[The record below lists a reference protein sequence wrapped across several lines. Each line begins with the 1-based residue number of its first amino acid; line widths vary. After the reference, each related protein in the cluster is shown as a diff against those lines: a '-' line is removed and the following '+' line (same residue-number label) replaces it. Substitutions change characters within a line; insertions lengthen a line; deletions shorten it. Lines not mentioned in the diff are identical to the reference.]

1 MSGIERDPLALCEPE
16 APRARTVPIKV
27 NPEAR
32 CSLAPPLAEPGEQ
45 LSGAIIWHVLDCP
58 PEVTAR
64 EVLELFGGTV
74 VWCAGVYRVR
84 FAELGPGRL
93 ARHPIEADP
102 LAWAEP

>member
-1 MSGIERDPLALCEPE
+1 MTG
-16 APRARTVPIKV
+16 RTIPIKV
-27 NPEAR
+27 GATGAVTLAHPMAEA
-32 CSLAPPLAEPGEQ
+32 GETP
-45 LSGAIIWHVLDCP
+45 SGAVVFHVLDVP
-58 PEVTAR
+58 PGVTAG
-64 EVLELFGGTV
+64 EVAELFGGTV